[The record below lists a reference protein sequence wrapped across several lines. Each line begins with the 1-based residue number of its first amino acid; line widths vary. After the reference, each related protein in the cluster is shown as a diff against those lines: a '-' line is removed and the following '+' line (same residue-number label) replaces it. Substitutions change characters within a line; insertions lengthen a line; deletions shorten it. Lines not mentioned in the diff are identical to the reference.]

1 MDLPLKTKNPV
12 MLTNIIYDG
21 GTQGLPDDWI
31 SLVYKDLATGEK
43 FVTTID
49 NPTIEVGILKP
60 AYRDKLT
67 FNKNYI
73 DKNKVDMIE
82 VHYKSRNVEIGNM
95 LGIDSRDVRAN
106 KYVFSSD
113 IDIKAF
119 YFMLFKKLYDNDLP
133 KPLSLGFIDIESDV
147 IEFEGFAPIGEP
159 PIYAVTYI
167 DDNTKTVYGLFY
179 SYEKCESSMDF
190 YNNHERFEK
199 HLHEKFDEDFPEY
212 KFKMFYYLNEIE
224 MIVSLAKLIM
234 ICDND
239 YIGAWNMPY
248 DVESLIKRIEFL
260 GYDPASVFYD
270 DEFGHAKAFIRP
282 DTNPVAHKRKHL
294 TEITIKPAFV
304 DMLVLYAGVRSAGKK
319 LHLKLSA
326 VCQNEINDDKL
337 DYSEV
342 ANIKTLPYVDFE
354 LACVYNIKDV
364 LLLAR
369 LNQKTDD
376 FGEMYMRMTVDCLMP
391 NQIFTSTEMLTNSIR
406 MFFEEKYNLIL
417 GNNIRK
423 AIQNAENQ
431 TVSVISENGD
441 DLNDMYA
448 NYNIQNTSEEEADDE
463 KQFSGAFV
471 ANTTRMSPTSTKILG
486 KAMKYIHDYVIDFD
500 IRAEYPSAIMIM
512 NNSNES
518 LVGKVMLNEKVDP
531 IPMYG
536 LNLQKEEK
544 DDYVLDP
551 SEYLTELIAEDAI
564 TEIGSLY
571 CGLPRVEELIEMV
584 RQDLIE
590 GREGLNNGRKE

>member
-1 MDLPLKTKNPV
+1 
-12 MLTNIIYDG
+12 
-21 GTQGLPDDWI
+21 
-31 SLVYKDLATGEK
+31 
-43 FVTTID
+43 
-49 NPTIEVGILKP
+49 
-60 AYRDKLT
+60 
-67 FNKNYI
+67 
-73 DKNKVDMIE
+73 
-82 VHYKSRNVEIGNM
+82 
-95 LGIDSRDVRAN
+95 
-106 KYVFSSD
+106 
-113 IDIKAF
+113 
-119 YFMLFKKLYDNDLP
+119 
-133 KPLSLGFIDIESDV
+133 
-147 IEFEGFAPIGEP
+147 
-159 PIYAVTYI
+159 
-167 DDNTKTVYGLFY
+167 
-179 SYEKCESSMDF
+179 
-190 YNNHERFEK
+190 
-199 HLHEKFDEDFPEY
+199 
-212 KFKMFYYLNEIE
+212 
-224 MIVSLAKLIM
+224 
-234 ICDND
+234 
-239 YIGAWNMPY
+239 
-248 DVESLIKRIEFL
+248 
-260 GYDPASVFYD
+260 
-270 DEFGHAKAFIRP
+270 
-282 DTNPVAHKRKHL
+282 
-294 TEITIKPAFV
+294 
-304 DMLVLYAGVRSAGKK
+304 MLVLYAGVRSAGKK

-354 LACVYNIKDV
+354 LACIYNIKDV

-448 NYNIQNTSEEEADDE
+448 NYNIQNASEEEADDE

-486 KAMKYIHDYVIDFD
+486 KPMKYIHDYVIDFD

-544 DDYVLDP
+544 DDYILDP

-584 RQDLIE
+584 RQDLIV
-590 GREGLNNGRKE
+590 GREGSNNGRKE